1 MIRNA
6 FFLFPSKISIFH
18 DHIDDY
24 FSLLIIF
31 YRFVVIPNKI
41 RSKRFNVDARNFDNV
56 KYTSQKGRLIL
67 DNGVPHFLQHCARS
81 AGDTRPALCTES
93 RIQKSRQRNDG
104 RDSTSWRSSQLL
116 LFFTFT
122 NRCQCQC
129 LRSPCAFVPRIM
141 VIASRNDRA
150 IRSLVAEIDAHHAG

>member
-1 MIRNA
+1 MH
-6 FFLFPSKISIFH
+6 FLVSIGNFDLSRSHRWLFQPLNYFPSIRCSKFQIKFH
-18 DHIDDY
+18 
-24 FSLLIIF
+24 
-31 YRFVVIPNKI
+31 N
-41 RSKRFNVDARNFDNV
+41 KRFNVDARTFDNV
-56 KYTSQKGRLIL
+56 KYTSQRGRLIL
-67 DNGVPHFLQHCARS
+67 DNGVPHFLQHCARP
-81 AGDTRPALCTES
+81 AGDTCPTLCTES

-104 RDSTSWRSSQLL
+104 RGSTSWRSSQLL